1 MFTAYQPV
9 LCTDVHIAGTS
20 KYLPQAFR
28 DLKNY
33 LPMLILQNDPVALKG
48 IFFRHQYLLTNH
60 FHYGAYCEILKNL
73 YRNQVKSYGKS
84 CRWKKYVDI
93 VFETSKLTP

>member
-48 IFFRHQYLLTNH
+48 IFLDTNT
-60 FHYGAYCEILKNL
+60 Y
-73 YRNQVKSYGKS
+73 
-84 CRWKKYVDI
+84 
-93 VFETSKLTP
+93 